1 MIQIQID
8 GDKAIKEIQRIL
20 GDAQKKKA
28 PRILSR
34 AANATAVEARA
45 LLANR
50 AQETYDI
57 KSAGFNKEMQIDK
70 GSVKNPIATI
80 KSKGAPIELFKFK
93 TSPATY
99 KTGER
104 KPKKTKARVKAHGGM
119 KNILMDGRWAFVTQF
134 SSGHKTLVQRTTEK
148 RLPIKT
154 LFSPS
159 IPQMVG
165 NEQEV
170 YGYAQPQIQEMLWKH
185 IYAELDKELLK
196 GIKK

>member
-20 GDAQKKKA
+20 GDAYKKKA

-45 LLANR
+45 LLASR
-50 AQETYDI
+50 AQETYEI
-57 KSAGFNKEMQIDK
+57 KSAGFNKEMKIDK
-70 GSVKNPIATI
+70 GSVKNPVATI
-80 KSKGAPIELFKFK
+80 KTRGGPIELFKFK

-99 KTGER
+99 KTGDK
-104 KPKKTKARVKAHGGM
+104 KPNKTRARVKAHGGM

-154 LFSPS
+154 LYSPS